1 MYPEQ
6 SHDHKVQD
14 TQADLKTFPKYTC
27 SLSFGF
33 LLSDLLFL
41 GTKKKN
47 FTNLSGDHDFLSCE
61 TEHRLERLK
70 KPIKE
75 FRPDL
80 KKLLSI
86 LAFNPLTSITVLHVI
101 SSCNINTLSSETVS
115 RIHKFI

>member
-1 MYPEQ
+1 MTIKFRT
-6 SHDHKVQD
+6 HKQ
-14 TQADLKTFPKYTC
+14 TSK
-27 SLSFGF
+27 
-33 LLSDLLFL
+33 LFL
-41 GTKKKN
+41 NTLAVCHSGFCCLICFFLELKKN
-47 FTNLSGDHDFLSCE
+47 FTNLSGDHGFLSCE

-86 LAFNPLTSITVLHVI
+86 LAFNPLTSITVLHVT